1 MAPKLFNKQAKLN
14 AHTVQEQAEARFV
27 AERRREWERAHR
39 GQLPVEQPLPLRI
52 ANAWWN
58 RLIGAVYSG
67 GLAAQTEQYAANST
81 KRDYIWNTVGQAAW
95 GFLFPLISIVAT
107 QLSGADL
114 AGMFTMAYTVATV
127 MMWIGSYGVRTYQ
140 VSDLDEVHSFYDY
153 LINRVITCAAMAAAC
168 WIYAKVRGYTE
179 PMLTICMG
187 VFVFRI
193 IDAAAD
199 VFEGRL
205 QQANKLY
212 LAGISQGIRCVSAF
226 VPFSAVLLV
235 SRSVPAASV
244 ALAVG
249 GVVSLVMVSIP
260 LTLMETPRARK
271 PSLIEIREIFID
283 CWPLFSALFLY
294 ALIDCV
300 PKLVMEGALSYDN
313 QLYFN
318 AMYFPTHSIIMAA
331 GIIYRPQLVRL
342 ANIWSNPETR
352 KRFNLIVF
360 AMLGVIVLIS
370 FVVGLFMVWAGIP
383 LMNLMYGLDFD
394 RYQGLVLVMV
404 VSGGCAAAVEF
415 LYQIVTLLR
424 AQGSV
429 TRIYLMCFVLSLLVS
444 ELMVRFSELSGAVMS
459 SMVIMAVLLVM
470 LLMQYF
476 VIRSQAEAGQ
486 KY

>member
-1 MAPKLFNKQAKLN
+1 MAPKILRKPSKRSLPE
-14 AHTVQEQAEARFV
+14 QEEARYV
-27 AERRREWERAHR
+27 AERRRAWERAHK
-39 GQLPVEQPLPLRI
+39 GQLPVEQPLPLRV

-81 KRDYIWNTVGQAAW
+81 KRDYIWNTVGQSAW

-127 MMWIGSYGVRTYQ
+127 LMWIGSYGVRTYQ

-153 LINRVITCAAMAAAC
+153 LINRIITCLVMVAAC
-168 WIYAKVRGYTE
+168 WIYAQARGYTE
-179 PMLTICMG
+179 PMLTICAG
-187 VFVFRI
+187 VFIFRI
-193 IDAAAD
+193 VDAAAD

-205 QQANKLY
+205 QQADKLY
-212 LAGISQGIRCVSAF
+212 LAGISQGLRCVAAF
-226 VPFSAVLLV
+226 VPFSVILLV
-235 SRSVPAASV
+235 TRSVPAASI

-249 GVVSLVMVSIP
+249 GVISLVLVTIP
-260 LTLMETPRARK
+260 LTLMETPRSRK
-271 PSLIEIREIFID
+271 PSLIEIREIFVD

-342 ANIWSNPETR
+342 ANIWANPDTR

-360 AMLGVIVLIS
+360 AMLAVIALIS
-370 FVVGLFMVWAGIP
+370 LVVGIFMVWAGIP
-383 LMNLMYGLDFD
+383 LMNLMYGLDFTQ
-394 RYQGLVLVMV
+394 YKGLVLVMV

-429 TRIYLMCFVLSLLVS
+429 TRIYLMCFVLSIVIS
-444 ELMVRFSELSGAVMS
+444 ELLVRFSELSGAVMS
-459 SMVIMAVLLVM
+459 SMVIMAVLLIM
-470 LLMQYF
+470 LMMQYF
-476 VIRSQAEAGQ
+476 AIRAQAERGPQ
-486 KY
+486 Y